1 MSNLFND
8 RESVERSR
16 VAEERCKLQTGGD
29 QNFLVVAHL
38 EVAGSVC
45 CHLSGGVALR
55 GQVAEGNEFTFLQ

>member
-1 MSNLFND
+1 MSSLFND
-8 RESVERSR
+8 RERVERSR
-16 VAEERCKLQTGGD
+16 VAEERCKLQTSGD

-38 EVAGSVC
+38 KVANSVC